1 MNAQGVWQKCESEQ
15 HASAAV
21 LLELFKGLSTLPCA
35 TVDGKV
41 LSFPTAAF
49 HDDYVQ
55 QVELCNEEKKNA
67 VFLLTEEQVIK
78 LVVPLALDF
87 VAEIQQKDYAE
98 AASQAVI
105 ASLPRIGSTL
115 KKTQVR
121 AEQVRLHR
129 VPTDLTTCVVF
140 RSSVWPSRRVMSLK
154 RRGRG

>member
-1 MNAQGVWQKCESEQ
+1 
-15 HASAAV
+15 V

-49 HDDYVQ
+49 HDDYIQ

-105 ASLPRIGSTL
+105 ASLPRIGNTL

-121 AEQVRLHR
+121 AGQVGRQLLHPT
-129 VPTDLTTCVVF
+129 PTDLTTRF
-140 RSSVWPSRRVMSLK
+140 MYRSFAWPSRRVMYLK
-154 RRGRG
+154 HRGRG

>member
-1 MNAQGVWQKCESEQ
+1 MHQGEVSSRYHTAVIDANCNVMLQGVWQKCESEQ
-15 HASAAV
+15 TASAAV

-49 HDDYVQ
+49 HDEYVQ
-55 QVELCNEEKKNA
+55 QVESCNEEKKNA
-67 VFLLTEEQVIK
+67 VFLLTEEQVVK

-105 ASLPRIGSTL
+105 ASLTRIGSAL
-115 KKTQVR
+115 KKTQVWAGQVGRQKIASR
-121 AEQVRLHR
+121 A
-129 VPTDLTTCVVF
+129 PAD
-140 RSSVWPSRRVMSLK
+140 S
-154 RRGRG
+154 